1 MKLSLAKHLLFVE
14 PEGGALGALGPR
26 LLELGL
32 VTLHATTVEAAE
44 RIVGSTGLLSL
55 VAIDDAV
62 GLEAGAELLAAI
74 KREHAD
80 LPVVWISSR
89 PATAPLSRSEFMP
102 DAILHHP
109 IDVET
114 LRTDVDRLLMEQ
126 LYPPSLVQLL
136 ADSACE
142 VMFAAYGVTPTVR
155 DRHIRANRNALGTVN
170 AILPFCG
177 RHIAGRVVVGA
188 EEDVLLAIR
197 ATTLPHAAGSL
208 LAAEDLAGELAN
220 LVAGRM
226 KSHFAGFH
234 FDFEL
239 GTPHLRDRPPDRRP
253 LSRLA
258 PRAGARAGDP
268 RRFGERLHALR
279 IVLLRHAR
287 PQPHRPRPG
296 RRERDGA
303 ARGAAV
309 PLSPK
314 DR

>member
-55 VAIDDAV
+55 VAIDDTV

-109 IDVET
+109 VDVET
-114 LRTDVDRLLMEQ
+114 LRADVDRLLMEQ
-126 LYPPSLVQLL
+126 LYPPALVQLL
-136 ADSACE
+136 ADSCCE
-142 VMFAAYGVTPTVR
+142 VMFAAYGVTPTVK

-188 EEDVLLAIR
+188 EEPVLLAIR
-197 ATTLPHAAGSL
+197 ATTLPHATGSL

-239 GTPHLRDRPPDRRP
+239 GTPIFVTGPQIAVRYRASRPALVLGLEVPGGSATAST
-253 LSRLA
+253 LSVSFCFDTF
-258 PRAGARAGDP
+258 DP
-268 RRFGERLHALR
+268 SR
-279 IVLLRHAR
+279 IV
-287 PQPHRPRPG
+287 PG
-296 RRERDGA
+296 QEDATATAQLGE
-303 ARGAAV
+303 
-309 PLSPK
+309 LQFL
-314 DR
+314 